1 MSYSNPY
8 LIDFAPVF
16 CGMLAEKQLSLGRVV
31 LEVIDEE
38 AENYSRFEPTDTL
51 GVLEQIGSMLNYLTI
66 YTERPQYFYKFAKRM
81 YDENGLLVSLF
92 PKGKWRSSPET
103 EARGD
108 LHHMVLDF
116 EWKGKSRIATVGHGW
131 SYVVIHKKPWK
142 MAENLDISVPFGYNI
157 VIVKSIQKSTK
168 KPVRDRFEEA
178 FYKK

>member
-92 PKGKWRSSPET
+92 PKGKWRSGPET
-103 EARGD
+103 EARED

-116 EWKGKSRIATVGHGW
+116 EWIDAVAWEDVRRPYGEARMVAIGYIGLRL
-131 SYVVIHKKPWK
+131 YVVVYVDRDDSRRI
-142 MAENLDISVPFGYNI
+142 ISLRKANSREVN
-157 VIVKSIQKSTK
+157 
-168 KPVRDRFEEA
+168 
-178 FYKK
+178 FYANR